1 MRVIYTLILA
11 VLVAGLTPNWAP
23 IGASALAAGAKK
35 AAVGKIGPSGLAVP
49 RFESLTSAK
58 VNLRAGP
65 GLRYPISWVYLRR
78 GLPVMVV
85 AEFEYWR
92 KVRDVD
98 GAEGW
103 LHKSLIR
110 GRRTAII
117 IGETRNLY
125 ESPGTDAPVVAKA
138 EAGVLAQLLACKG
151 RWCLLEANNLQGWL
165 PRDQFFGAFNDEV
178 FD

>member
-1 MRVIYTLILA
+1 MTIFASLLFLGGLA
-11 VLVAGLTPNWAP
+11 GHFPDTAFAANNEKKP
-23 IGASALAAGAKK
+23 ASK
-35 AAVGKIGPSGLAVP
+35 VGPSGLAVP
-49 RFESLTSAK
+49 RFESLSSTK

-78 GLPVMVV
+78 GMPVLVT

-92 KVRDVD
+92 KIKDVD

-110 GRRTAII
+110 GRRTAIVV
-117 IGETRNLY
+117 GETRDLRAN
-125 ESPGTDAPVVAKA
+125 PTDSAPIVAKA
-138 EAGVLAQLLACKG
+138 EAGVLARLLACKG
-151 RWCLLEANNLQGWL
+151 KWCQLEANDLRGWVL
-165 PRDQFFGAFNDEV
+165 REQFFGALPNEV

>member
-1 MRVIYTLILA
+1 MKVFCTMALA
-11 VLVAGLTPNWAP
+11 LFLTFLASVMAP
-23 IGASALAAGAKK
+23 ESMSALAADKSK
-35 AAVGKIGPSGLAVP
+35 GKVGPSGLAVP
-49 RFESLTSAK
+49 RFESLSSTK

-65 GLRYPISWVYLRR
+65 GLRYPISWVYSRR
-78 GLPVMVV
+78 GMPVMVV

-92 KVRDVD
+92 KIRDVD

-117 IGETRNLY
+117 TGDTRDLY
-125 ESPGTDAPVVAKA
+125 ETPSTDAPIVAKA
-138 EAGVLAQLLACKG
+138 EAGVFAQLLACKG
-151 RWCLLEANNLQGWL
+151 NWCLVEANDLQGWL
-165 PRDQFFGAFNDEV
+165 PRDQFYGALEDEV

>member
-1 MRVIYTLILA
+1 
-11 VLVAGLTPNWAP
+11 
-23 IGASALAAGAKK
+23 
-35 AAVGKIGPSGLAVP
+35 
-49 RFESLTSAK
+49 
-58 VNLRAGP
+58 
-65 GLRYPISWVYLRR
+65 
-78 GLPVMVV
+78 MVV

-117 IGETRNLY
+117 VGETRDLY
-125 ESPGTDAPVVAKA
+125 ETPGTDAPVVAKA
-138 EAGVLAQLLACKG
+138 EAGVFAQLLACKG
-151 RWCLLEANNLQGWL
+151 GWCLLETNNLQGWL
-165 PRDQFFGAFNDEV
+165 PRDQFFGALEDEV